1 MKLPTILDGR
11 PLKLAYKASRDGWSA
26 TKVDF
31 EGPALERA
39 GCHAHRGLWRRGLAA
54 STRTDA
60 MDEHG
65 RLVYADLG
73 LKPHTPA
80 DALDLLLTRAGPI
93 LRHHEADGSIKEC
106 LPLFVQKGGKWVKLR
121 KIGGGEA
128 AIFDYARS
136 GRQQYRRGR

>member
-1 MKLPTILDGR
+1 
-11 PLKLAYKASRDGWSA
+11 
-26 TKVDF
+26 VDF

-39 GCHAHRGLWRRGLAA
+39 GCHAHRGLSLAQGFGGFNPNGCD
-54 STRTDA
+54 R

-93 LRHHEADGSIKEC
+93 LRHHEADGSIIEC
-106 LPLFVQKGGKWVKLR
+106 LPLFVQKGGEWVKLR